1 MSDDRVYGG
10 LSVAERAKDRRARFL
25 AAAVELFGTV
35 GYAATPVPQI
45 CRAAR
50 LSSRQFYQEFTD
62 REHLLR
68 ALYDQI
74 QDHAMEAVATVVLER
89 IGAGDD
95 LDDVL
100 DAGVRAFLAAYDD
113 PRRIRI
119 AFVEVVG
126 VSPALEEYRH
136 ARRAGWGELLQTA
149 VQAGTERGL
158 SLGTA
163 TPLQWSAYIGAV
175 NAVIV
180 ERARES
186 SITDEEI
193 VLAMRTL
200 LRPGILG

>member
-1 MSDDRVYGG
+1 MYGG
-10 LSVAERAKDRRARFL
+10 QAVSDRALDRRARFL
-25 AAAVELFGTV
+25 DAALELFGTQ
-35 GYAATPVPQI
+35 GYAGTPVPRV
-45 CRAAR
+45 CRAAG
-50 LSSRQFYQEFTD
+50 LSTRQFYQDFTD

-68 ALYDQI
+68 TLYDQI
-74 QDHAMEAVATVVLER
+74 QDHSMESVATVVLER
-89 IGAGDD
+89 IAAGEA

-100 DAGVRAFLAAYDD
+100 DAGVRAFLTAYDD
-113 PRRIRI
+113 PRRTRV

-136 ARRAGWGELLQTA
+136 ARRARWGELLQTA

-158 SLGTA
+158 PLGTA
-163 TPLQWSAYIGAV
+163 TALQWSAYIGAV

-180 ERARES
+180 ERAQDP
-186 SITDEEI
+186 SITDEQI